1 MAALGLA
8 GMGNLHDDKQLQHL
22 SKIKYGEALAL
33 TNAALHNPLQ
43 NLEAAIKTTV
53 MLALFQVRIAI
64 EYVLLIATVAVLARR
79 PADSSFSA
87 FTQHMRLMRM

>member
-8 GMGNLHDDKQLQHL
+8 GMGNLHEDKQLQHL

-53 MLALFQVRIAI
+53 MLALFQVRGTV
-64 EYVLLIATVAVLARR
+64 EYAFLIATCAIIARR
-79 PADSSFSA
+79 A
-87 FTQHMRLMRM
+87 R

>member
-8 GMGNLHDDKQLQHL
+8 GMANLHDDKQLQRL
-22 SKIKYGEALAL
+22 SRIKYGEALSL

-53 MLALFQVRIAI
+53 MLALFQVRSPI
-64 EYVLLIATVAVLARR
+64 E
-79 PADSSFSA
+79 
-87 FTQHMRLMRM
+87 